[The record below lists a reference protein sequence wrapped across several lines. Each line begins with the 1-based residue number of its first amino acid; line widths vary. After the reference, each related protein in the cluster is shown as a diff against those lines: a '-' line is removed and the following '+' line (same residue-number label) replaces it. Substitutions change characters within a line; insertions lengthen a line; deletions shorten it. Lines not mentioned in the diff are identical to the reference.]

1 MNDSFLTNFNI
12 ERKSGIFFCSSGD
25 TINIEQDQNRI
36 WINFSEQQKKNID
49 KNRYISFNLINFWI
63 FFLTFT
69 TLTQKYF
76 QWICLEKKVDRK
88 LKTFNPNY
96 DFSCI
101 WKSITTLNQMIK
113 DLHLEWMDLII
124 IIIIMKWR
132 WTWYYHII
140 DIVTIFFKN
149 SIHSTTKKKN
159 HQFDWNF
166 IWPYLKP
173 VFKEL
178 LIDLKKK
185 KFSD

>member
-1 MNDSFLTNFNI
+1 MN
-12 ERKSGIFFCSSGD
+12 KFFW
-25 TINIEQDQNRI
+25 TA
-36 WINFSEQQKKNID
+36 KKNID

-88 LKTFNPNY
+88 LKRFNPNY
-96 DFSCI
+96 DISCI

-124 IIIIMKWR
+124 IKWR

-149 SIHSTTKKKN
+149 SIHSTTTKKSSVWLEFYLAIFKACI
-159 HQFDWNF
+159 QRTSDWF
-166 IWPYLKP
+166 
-173 VFKEL
+173 
-178 LIDLKKK
+178 KKK
-185 KFSD
+185 KIFRLIAFFLHSPAFNDSD